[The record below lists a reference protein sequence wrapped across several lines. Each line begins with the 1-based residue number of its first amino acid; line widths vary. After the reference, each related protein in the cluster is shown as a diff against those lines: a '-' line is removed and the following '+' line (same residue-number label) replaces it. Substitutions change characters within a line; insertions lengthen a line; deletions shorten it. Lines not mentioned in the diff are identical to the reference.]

1 MPYSWLRRLN
11 TKVLVVPKLMYR
23 FKVTKNP
30 GSSVTEIDE
39 LTGKILWKQIYFQ
52 RKEMWEVMT

>member
-11 TKVLVVPKLMYR
+11 TKGSVVPKLIYR

-30 GSSVTEIDE
+30 GNSIIEIDE
-39 LTGKILWKQIYFQ
+39 LTGKILWK
-52 RKEMWEVMT
+52 